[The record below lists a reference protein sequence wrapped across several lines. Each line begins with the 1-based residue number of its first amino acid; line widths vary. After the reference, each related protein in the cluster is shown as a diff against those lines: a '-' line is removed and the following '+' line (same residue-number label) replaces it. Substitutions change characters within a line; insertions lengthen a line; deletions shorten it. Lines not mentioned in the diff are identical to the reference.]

1 MYHIK
6 NNAIKDQKHFEVII
20 IGGSYS
26 GLSAA
31 MSLGRSL
38 RQVLII
44 DSGLPCNRQTPYS
57 HNFITHDGEVP
68 AVISA
73 KAKIQ
78 VDFYDTVQFYNGLAI
93 SAIKTESGFE
103 VNTESGLSFTA
114 KKILFATGV
123 RDLIP
128 NIPGFAACWGISV
141 LHCPYC
147 HGYEVKAEKT
157 AVIGNGEMGFEFVKM
172 ISNWTKELKLVTNG
186 KSTLT
191 PEQTQMLQ
199 KHKIEIIEDEIDSFL
214 HENGKIQN
222 IIFKNKSKIEVK
234 AIYARLPFEQHCP
247 LPEALGCELTET
259 GLIKVDMMKKT
270 NIDGIYASGDSCI
283 QARSVA
289 MAVSSGSFAG
299 ASINK
304 TLIDEEFI

>member
-1 MYHIK
+1 MIQQQ
-6 NNAIKDQKHFEVII
+6 DFEVII
-20 IGGSYS
+20 VGGSYS

-38 RQVLII
+38 RQVLVI
-44 DSGLPCNRQTPYS
+44 DSGLPCNRQTPHS

-73 KAKIQ
+73 KAKVQ
-78 VDFYDTVQFYNGLAI
+78 VDFYNTVQFYQGLAI
-93 SAIKTESGFE
+93 SCTKINSGFE
-103 VNTESGLSFTA
+103 LKTESGLSFTG

-123 RDLIP
+123 KDLLP
-128 NIPGFAACWGISV
+128 NIPGFAECWGISV

-157 AVIGNGEMGFEFVKM
+157 AVIANGEIGFEYVKM
-172 ISNWTKELKLVTNG
+172 ISNWTKDLKLLTNG
-186 KSTLT
+186 KSDLT
-191 PEQTQMLQ
+191 SAQLQ
-199 KHKIEIIEDEIDSFL
+199 ILKNHGIEVIDEEIDSFI
-214 HENGKIQN
+214 HESGNIKKITFRDQ
-222 IIFKNKSKIEVK
+222 SKIDVK
-234 AIYARLPFEQHCP
+234 AVYARPPFEQHCP
-247 LPEALGCELTET
+247 LPEVLGCELTEM
-259 GLIKVDMMKKT
+259 GLIKVDMFQKT
-270 NIDGIYASGDSCI
+270 NVEGIYACGDSCI

-304 TLIDEEFI
+304 TLIDENFA